1 MTTHEGATILVT
13 GGCGYIGTH
22 TIVCLLEQG
31 YDVVIVDN
39 LVNASSVSLDRVAEI
54 ANLDDEA
61 RKKRLVFHQVDL
73 CDKEALRKVFESSP
87 TFQACIH
94 FAGLKVSEYYI
105 VTGSFVYEPDR
116 KPSGSMFPI
125 SVLICIVTILTIL
138 PGCWR
143 KHKGA
148 SQVLPQQ
155 FNWNLFPFGIDGSIQ
170 LPCYCFL
177 VFCNGLWSRRQN
189 AYNRIDSCRCWDYEC
204 VWSY

>member
-73 CDKEALRKVFESSP
+73 CDKEALRRSAPK
-87 TFQACIH
+87 T
-94 FAGLKVSEYYI
+94 
-105 VTGSFVYEPDR
+105 
-116 KPSGSMFPI
+116 
-125 SVLICIVTILTIL
+125 
-138 PGCWR
+138 
-143 KHKGA
+143 
-148 SQVLPQQ
+148 
-155 FNWNLFPFGIDGSIQ
+155 
-170 LPCYCFL
+170 
-177 VFCNGLWSRRQN
+177 
-189 AYNRIDSCRCWDYEC
+189 C
-204 VWSY
+204 V